1 VRTAS
6 LALIAALAA
15 APLAAKPPA
24 PADKP
29 RAADRSDPREIYRGR
44 GISVCV
50 AHMRAIPD
58 ITPDELEALCGCAFD
73 RFMPR
78 WPTGAL
84 PPLAGGGLPPVLRS
98 ELLSCAAGQDSDRV
112 AAVASR
118 LAELPA
124 VSEAPAAGRPGAPG
138 PGFDVGAWLEDLTL
152 PRLPGGFPLWALIPI
167 ALLAFVLFRALF
179 RRRESGRDLMGPPA
193 HMRRGGWPGRPPGL

>member
-1 VRTAS
+1 MRTVS
-6 LALIAALAA
+6 FALLAALAAA

-50 AHMRAIPD
+50 AEMRAIPG
-58 ITPDELEALCGCAFD
+58 ITPDDLEALCGCAFD

-84 PPLAGGGLPPVLRS
+84 PQLAGGGLPPALRS
-98 ELLSCAAGQDSDRV
+98 ELLSCAAGRDSDLV

-124 VSEAPAAGRPGAPG
+124 VSEAPAAAEPG
-138 PGFDVGAWLEDLTL
+138 PSESGFDVGTWFEGLTL

-167 ALLAFVLFRALF
+167 ALIVFVLFRALF
-179 RRRESGRDLMGPPA
+179 RRESGRDLMGPPA
-193 HMRRGGWPGRPPGL
+193 HMRRSGWPGRPPGL